1 MAASP
6 CPRCYFGRAFMRDQ
20 LMAGEC
26 APRLNLNF
34 EGASGRCYPRQ
45 SQRVQLSTAR
55 LGWFGLRARGRRAV
69 SIAK

>member
-1 MAASP
+1 MVALP
-6 CPRCYFGRAFMRDQ
+6 CARGFRVRVFKRAQ

-34 EGASGRCYPRQ
+34 EGACGRRYPRQ
-45 SQRVQLSTAR
+45 SQRVQISTAR